1 MILDVWHNLLWS
13 RYKAVVFTQ
22 LHREAAARG
31 VQVNFFQIA
40 ETASDRVGLSGVDL
54 AAHQYPYINLF
65 KGSYSAIPKLKLYAA
80 LANRVWTTQAD
91 LVLLDGYSRIEH
103 WLQALILKARRR
115 KFMVICDSTIHDQ
128 TQSRIKGLLKR
139 VIFALSDGA
148 FCYGSRSAEYLARY
162 GMAPH
167 KIFHR
172 CQAAALPLGYDPAA
186 IITARLAAAP
196 PPEKPVFLYVGRL
209 ASVKG
214 LPTLLEAFAKLL
226 PARPAARLVLIGTG
240 PEQPRLAAQAATLGI
255 QSNIDFAGA
264 KSGRALWD
272 AYLAATCLVLPSE
285 SEPWGLVVNEALSHG
300 CPVLVSDHC
309 GCAPELVAEGT
320 TGATFHTGDPADL
333 AAKLADMPG
342 HYADITTV
350 AKACLTQIAPY
361 TPESAARAML
371 NGMMTVLNP
380 TPPALRSTKAVSA

>member
-1 MILDVWHNLLWS
+1 MIIDVWHNLLWS

-54 AAHQYPYINLF
+54 AAHQYPYVNLF

-139 VIFALSDGA
+139 VIFGLSDGA

-196 PPEKPVFLYVGRL
+196 PPDLPVFLYVGRL
-209 ASVKG
+209 APEKS
-214 LPTLLEAFAKLL
+214 LPTLISAFAKIL
-226 PARPAARLVLIGTG
+226 PAHPAARLVLIGAG
-240 PEQPRLAAQAATLGI
+240 PEQPRLAAQAAALGI
-255 QSNIDFAGA
+255 QPQIDFAGA
-264 KSGRALWD
+264 KSGQPLWN
-272 AYLAATCLVLPSE
+272 AYLAATCLILPSE

-300 CPVLVSDHC
+300 CPVVVSDHC
-309 GCAPELVAEGT
+309 GCVPELVAEGQ
-320 TGATFHTGDPADL
+320 TGATFRTADATDL
-333 AAKLADMPG
+333 ATKLTTMPTD
-342 HYADITTV
+342 YADTKTV
-350 AKACLTQIAPY
+350 AKACLAQIAPY

-371 NGMMTVLNP
+371 NGMLTVLGP
-380 TPPALRSTKAVSA
+380 SPPALRAKPALSA